1 MIEGEIYVE
10 YNLSNI
16 LNSGIKNEH
25 RLGKG

>member
-10 YNLSNI
+10 YNFSNI